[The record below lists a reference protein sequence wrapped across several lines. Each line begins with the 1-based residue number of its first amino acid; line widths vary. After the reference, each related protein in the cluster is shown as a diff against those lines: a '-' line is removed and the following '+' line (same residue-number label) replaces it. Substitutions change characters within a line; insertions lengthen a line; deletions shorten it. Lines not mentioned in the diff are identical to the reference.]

1 MQQAKKTIAS
11 QISSHLPPE
20 IIGNI
25 FYHLRHDAYTL
36 YQTSTCSRMFRDE
49 AERVLYTSIVIS
61 HSDRLPELLFALT
74 ATPNN
79 QGLRRWLTVKHLL
92 LKPKFRGVTL
102 RNGSDHETDIRA
114 VLQLLDNLV
123 ELGLFTSPGVGP
135 YPFQLQSL
143 SSDDATV
150 AYHLFDL
157 LGSQPSIR
165 SLAVELSWMTI
176 PEMSNPPTPFMLP
189 NLTVFSGILAHSL
202 HYVVGRPVLSLSL
215 QTFSLSTSTDVTRLK
230 WLISKLP
237 TPITSLTIMEINF
250 SEHIFVELGES
261 IPRLEYLGLLRM
273 DQVTLDH
280 PESWSKALSPLKN
293 LTSISCRVP
302 TMRERFNALRVAHIR
317 IMAPVASQAC
327 HVHCPSLQ
335 QITISIPPLVENN
348 LDPMVEVDCHT
359 RSGVWTVTRV
369 GQLFAW

>member
-79 QGLRRWLTVKHLL
+79 QGLRRRLTVKHLL

-114 VLQLLDNLV
+114 ILQLLDNLV
-123 ELGLFTSPGVGP
+123 ELGLFTSPGV
-135 YPFQLQSL
+135 
-143 SSDDATV
+143 
-150 AYHLFDL
+150 
-157 LGSQPSIR
+157 
-165 SLAVELSWMTI
+165 VELSWMTI
-176 PEMSNPPTPFMLP
+176 PEMFNPPTPFMLP

-215 QTFSLSTSTDVTRLK
+215 QIFSLSTSTDVTRLK
-230 WLISKLP
+230 WLTSKLP

-261 IPRLEYLGLLRM
+261 IPRLEHLGLLRM

-302 TMRERFNALRVAHIR
+302 AMGERFNALRVAHIR
-317 IMAPVASQAC
+317 IMAPVVSQAC

-348 LDPMVEVDCHT
+348 LDPIVEVDCHT